1 MNDNNNI
8 VIVLVY
14 VINICMNLL
23 DIAVKEYLTEILPIR
38 EVEIRPYAGLESLP
52 YFLRDAYDVRE
63 LSLSGTRLVLAIQRE
78 GEKPSL
84 ANARTQLK
92 KIEAISGLPV
102 IYVTSTM
109 ASYERKRLIEH
120 HVPFLVPGNQLYL
133 PDLGLDLREYFRKPH
148 LVNEEA
154 LSPSAQA
161 IVIAALVQYSW
172 RDGCGAIESAAPLGY
187 TAMTWSRATREITG
201 TGVAEVQ
208 VVGRSR
214 QLKFVQGPR
223 ETWEHIRPRLRSP
236 VKRTVWALPPAP
248 EQTPLARQAGLSAL
262 AAQSMLAAP
271 RITSY
276 ALDLAGWK
284 AALHSGW
291 KELPGPDTGASEVQ
305 IWAYNPD
312 ILESSPYVDPLSL
325 WLSLQATSDERVQSA
340 LDELMETL
348 PW

>member
-148 LVNEEA
+148 LVNKEA

-172 RDGCGAIESAAPLGY
+172 RDGCGAIESAEPLGY

>member
-148 LVNEEA
+148 LVNKEA

-248 EQTPLARQAGLSAL
+248 EQIPLARQAGLSAL

-284 AALHSGW
+284 AALHGGW

-325 WLSLQATSDERVQSA
+325 WLSLQTTSDERVQSA

>member
-1 MNDNNNI
+1 MHDNNNI

-14 VINICMNLL
+14 VTIICMNLL

-78 GEKPSL
+78 GEKLSL

-172 RDGCGAIESAAPLGY
+172 RDGCGAIESAEPLGY

-284 AALHSGW
+284 AALHGGW

-325 WLSLQATSDERVQSA
+325 WLSLQTTSDERVQSA

>member
-78 GEKPSL
+78 GEKLSL

-148 LVNEEA
+148 LVNKEA

-172 RDGCGAIESAAPLGY
+172 RDGCGAIESAEPLGY

>member
-78 GEKPSL
+78 GEKISL

-223 ETWEHIRPRLRSP
+223 ETWERIRPRLRSP

-284 AALHSGW
+284 AALHGGW

-325 WLSLQATSDERVQSA
+325 WLSLQTTSDERVQSA

>member
-223 ETWEHIRPRLRSP
+223 ETWERIRPRLRSP
-236 VKRTVWALPPAP
+236 VKRTVWALQPAP

-271 RITSY
+271 RTTSY

-325 WLSLQATSDERVQSA
+325 WLSLQTTSDERVQSA

>member
-1 MNDNNNI
+1 MHDNNNI

-14 VINICMNLL
+14 VTIICMNLL

-172 RDGCGAIESAAPLGY
+172 RDGCGAIESAEPLGY

-284 AALHSGW
+284 AALHGGW

-325 WLSLQATSDERVQSA
+325 WLSLQTTSDERVQSA

>member
-1 MNDNNNI
+1 MEQ
-8 VIVLVY
+8 
-14 VINICMNLL
+14 L
-23 DIAVKEYLTEILPIR
+23 DIAVKEYLTEVLPIR
-38 EVEIRPYAGLESLP
+38 EVEIRPYAGVESLP

-63 LSLSGTRLVLAIQRE
+63 LSLRGTRLVMAIQRA

-84 ANARTQLK
+84 ANVRTQLQK
-92 KIEAISGLPV
+92 MEAITGLPV
-102 IYVTSTM
+102 VYVVLSM

-133 PDLGLDLREYFRKPH
+133 PDLGLDLREHFRKPH
-148 LVNEEA
+148 LADEEA

-161 IVIAALVQYSW
+161 IVIAALVQRSW
-172 RDGCGAIESAAPLGY
+172 RDGFGAIESAEPLGY
-187 TAMTWSRATREITG
+187 TAMTWSRATREIAG
-201 TGVAEVQ
+201 TGIADVQ
-208 VVGRSR
+208 VAGRSR

-223 ETWEHIRPRLRSP
+223 ETWERIRPRLRSP

-262 AAQSMLAAP
+262 AAQSMLTAP
-271 RITSY
+271 RTTSY

-305 IWAYNPD
+305 IWAYNPG

-325 WLSLQATSDERVQSA
+325 WLSLQTTSDERVQSA